1 MSPPID
7 PLDQALHALRS
18 QPAILSGSFSQQ
30 LEDRLMQEFQR
41 QQTWPAKGRVFWIG
55 AAIVTLL
62 AGTAASYPATKGWTV
77 WPFSVYV
84 GEDGVITNDSGEV
97 IGVSVDNEDGSS
109 TSVISVVDGYM
120 ELENDRSVKGM
131 NLEIDIGEPEQAG
144 GDGQGQA
151 TKRESNTGASDPK

>member
-1 MSPPID
+1 MPPPID

-18 QPAILSGSFSQQ
+18 QPAMLSGSFSQQ

-41 QQTWPAKGRVFWIG
+41 QQTRPAKGRVFWIG
-55 AAIVTLL
+55 AAIVTVL

-77 WPFSVYV
+77 WPFTAYV

-97 IGVSVDNEDGSS
+97 IGLSVDNEDGSS
-109 TSVISVVDGYM
+109 TSVISVGGHMQLD
-120 ELENDRSVKGM
+120 NDRSVKGM

-151 TKRESNTGASDPK
+151 TKRDSNTGASDPK

>member
-41 QQTWPAKGRVFWIG
+41 QQTRPAKGRVFWIG
-55 AAIVTLL
+55 AAIVTVL

-97 IGVSVDNEDGSS
+97 IGLSVDNEDGSS
-109 TSVISVVDGYM
+109 TSVISVGGHM
-120 ELENDRSVKGM
+120 ELDNDRSVKGM
-131 NLEIDIGEPEQAG
+131 TLEMDIGEPEQAG